1 MKQKTPCVFFAE
13 LPASSEPGQ
22 MAAAAEKLWDAM
34 KLDAMVAPGALVA
47 LKQHFG
53 EVGGKNF
60 LPPAVACALGR
71 RVAAAGGKPFLT
83 DSNTLYTGRRS
94 NAVDHLTLAFEHGF
108 SQDKLGFPVLI
119 ADGLKGESQ
128 MTLKPVGGL
137 LKHIFLAGAG
147 FAADAAV
154 ILTHVTGHLAAGLG
168 AGIKNVAMGLA
179 GRAGKLQ
186 QHHNSTPAFSARKCT
201 ACGVC
206 VHHCPASAIRI
217 EKKAVLAPEKCI
229 GCGECFAFCP
239 SGAISFEWSE
249 TSPILQRKMAEYC
262 LAFHRSKKGRIAY
275 FNFITRVTR
284 DCDCM
289 IRGSKGALPDLGVV
303 ASADPVAADAAAMA
317 LLNKREGRDV
327 FAGFWPELDAGIQLE
342 YAEKIGL
349 GSRKYELVRL
359 PGPGLAP
366 GGHAGKKGRS
376 GA

>member
-1 MKQKTPCVFFAE
+1 MKSNSARVFFTE
-13 LPASSEPGQ
+13 LPKSSTPGQ

-34 KLDAMVAPGALVA
+34 KLDAMIASGALVA

-53 EVGGKNF
+53 ETSGNNY
-60 LPPAVACALGR
+60 LPPAVAGAVGA
-71 RVAAAGGKPFLT
+71 RVARAGGKPFLT

-108 SQDKLGFPVLI
+108 SQEKLGFPVLI

-128 MTLKPVGGL
+128 MTLKPVGKL

-147 FAADAAV
+147 CAADAAV
-154 ILTHVTGHLAAGLG
+154 ILSHVTGHLVAGMG

-186 QHHNSTPAFSARKCT
+186 QHHHSTPVFSARKCT

-206 VHHCPASAIRI
+206 VQHCPSSAIRI
-217 EKKAVLAPEKCI
+217 EKKALLSPEKCI

-262 LAFHRSKKGRIAY
+262 LAYHRSKQGRIVY

-289 IRGSKGALPDLGVV
+289 VRAPKGALPDLGVV
-303 ASADPVAADAAAMA
+303 ASIDPVAADAAAMD

-327 FAGFWPELDAGIQLE
+327 FAEFWPELDATIQLD
-342 YAEKIGL
+342 YAEEIGL
-349 GSRKYELVRL
+349 GSRKYELINLGVN
-359 PGPGLAP
+359 P
-366 GGHAGKKGRS
+366 
-376 GA
+376 

>member
-1 MKQKTPCVFFAE
+1 MKAEASRVFFAE
-13 LPASSEPGQ
+13 LPASSTPEQ
-22 MAAAAEKLWDAM
+22 MASAAEKLWNAM
-34 KLDAMVAPGALVA
+34 KLDAMIAQGALVA
-47 LKQHFG
+47 LKQHLG
-53 EVGGKNF
+53 ETRGRNF
-60 LPPAVACALGR
+60 LPPAVACAVGR

-128 MTLKPVGGL
+128 VTLKPVGGL
-137 LKHIFLAGAG
+137 FKHIFLAGAG
-147 FAADAAV
+147 YAADAAV
-154 ILTHVTGHLAAGLG
+154 ILTHVTGHVAAGLG
-168 AGIKNVAMGLA
+168 AGIKNVAMGMA
-179 GRAGKLQ
+179 GRAGKMQ
-186 QHHNSTPAFSARKCT
+186 QHHNSTPMFSARKCT
-201 ACGVC
+201 ACGLC
-206 VHHCPASAIRI
+206 VQHCPASAIRM

-262 LAFHRSKKGRIAY
+262 LAYHRSKKGRIAY
-275 FNFITRVTR
+275 FNFITRVTP

-289 IRGSKGALPDLGVV
+289 TRASKIVLPDIGVV
-303 ASADPVAADAAAMA
+303 ASRDPVAADSAAVD

-327 FAGFWPELDAGIQLE
+327 FSEFWPELDATIQLE

-349 GSRKYELVRL
+349 GSRRYEMV
-359 PGPGLAP
+359 
-366 GGHAGKKGRS
+366 S
-376 GA
+376 